1 MRDIADSNNLIFN
14 SDVKL
19 LTIGSTSNY
28 FDYLSTYE
36 NKTKYG
42 VLFCVDKIE
51 YYNISIPCSFE
62 YLNETM
68 HLYTVF
74 YNISNAPNGFL
85 SSAATP
91 FPSDPQLLKLKIDVD
106 NAYLKY
112 YANKRQLS
120 YVPQINAS
128 YNTFPVTQNR
138 FLQNADVVASS
149 GAFYF
154 FFPPMI
160 SFVVVLLEIMREKD
174 LKLRRVNLIRN
185 ILLLFLSI
193 NNFHLKVAKQ

>member
-1 MRDIADSNNLIFN
+1 MADIAESNNLTFN

-19 LTIGSTSNY
+19 LTIGSTSNFY
-28 FDYLSTYE
+28 DYLSDYE

-42 VLFCVDKIE
+42 VLFCLDSID
-51 YYNISIPCSFE
+51 YYNVSIPCSFE

-74 YNISNAPNGFL
+74 YNITNAPNGFL
-85 SSAATP
+85 TNAAAP

-106 NAYLKY
+106 NAYLKF
-112 YANKRQLS
+112 YARKRQLD
-120 YVPQINAS
+120 YVPRINAS
-128 YNTFPVTQNR
+128 YNIFPVTQNR

-154 FFPPMI
+154 FFPPII
-160 SFVVVLLEIMREKD
+160 SFVVMLLEIMREKD
-174 LKLRRVNLIRN
+174 LKLRRV
-185 ILLLFLSI
+185 I
-193 NNFHLKVAKQ
+193 NYNF